1 MIPRD
6 DAIELMTDLARAF
19 VAAVVLGVVMRVVSP
34 LTSPAGPCVIL
45 FSVIGLSR
53 AWRLGK
59 IAPAMAAGYAV
70 LVLLGAFGVA
80 KMAPLIRLDAL

>member
-1 MIPRD
+1 MIHRD
-6 DAIELMTDLARAF
+6 DAFELMTDLARAF

-34 LTSPAGPCVIL
+34 LSSPVFPCVAL
-45 FSVIGLSR
+45 FAVIGLRR
-53 AWRLGK
+53 AWRLGR

-80 KMAPLIRLDAL
+80 KMAPLIRL